1 MTALSESGSASASE
15 GVKGI
20 YQGRRVKSVVPLVGT
35 RKAIAEHMRRSLQI
49 SAQLTRTG
57 EIDVAELVSL
67 REALVNRQ
75 DEIGSRITYTDLLV
89 FFVAKVLKDYP
100 MINAS
105 IIEDEIKI
113 WEDINIGVA
122 VSTEEGLIVPVVKSA
137 DKKSL
142 VEISR
147 AIKNL
152 SNKARKRTLLRDEIH
167 GGTFTISNLGARVS
181 GWYFDTAIV
190 NQPES
195 AILLTGGISDRPVVR
210 DDKIL
215 PRPIMTYSFTYDHRL
230 IDGVL
235 AGEFMAAVVAMLENP
250 FRFQTQIC

>member
-1 MTALSESGSASASE
+1 VAALSESSSTSASE
-15 GVKGI
+15 GVRDI
-20 YQGRRVKSVVPLVGT
+20 YQGRRVKSVVPLVGM
-35 RKAIAEHMRRSLQI
+35 RKAIAEHMHRSLQV

-57 EIDVAELVSL
+57 EIDVTELVSL
-67 REALVNRQ
+67 REDLINRQ
-75 DEIGSRITYTDLLV
+75 AEIGSKITYTDLLV

-105 IIEDEIKI
+105 IIEDEIKV
-113 WEDINIGVA
+113 WQDINIGVA
-122 VSTEEGLIVPVVKSA
+122 VSTEEGLIVPVVKGA

-147 AIKNL
+147 AIKDL
-152 SNKARKRTLLRDEIH
+152 SHKARQRTLLRDEIQ
-167 GGTFTISNLGARVS
+167 GGTFTISNLGARVA

-195 AILLTGGISDRPVVR
+195 AILLTGAISDRPVVR
-210 DDKIL
+210 NGKIL
-215 PRPIMTYSFTYDHRL
+215 SRPIMTYSFTYDHRL

-250 FRFQTQIC
+250 SRF